1 MLTRSLEY
9 AEDTERIPQS
19 SLVLARRLPAKI
31 PGRGKANKYVD
42 GKPPVEAR
50 STTNNPTMKKA
61 SKAID
66 VNAAQTE
73 EERAAAVLR
82 LGEEQWKLD
91 QQEMATAQRVPM
103 TFNKNAPK
111 KANIPEGE
119 PPHGYICYR
128 CGKKGKIDPPNAFL
142 TTMLTILRP
151 LDPGMP
157 DQ

>member
-1 MLTRSLEY
+1 MPLEY

-50 STTNNPTMKKA
+50 ATANNLVTKKA

-73 EERAAAVLR
+73 DERAAAVLR
-82 LGEEQWKLD
+82 FGEEQWKLD

-103 TFNKNAPK
+103 SYNKNAQK

-128 CGKKGKIDPPNAFL
+128 CGKKGKTPSPNAL
-142 TTMLTILRP
+142 
-151 LDPGMP
+151 
-157 DQ
+157 